1 DNQAAGVTPDPIPF
15 TGCSYFPPPQLTKA
29 FNTDPIKINTDTSR
43 LRFTMSNPNPGVGGY
58 TAVALT
64 DAHFADTLPSGLVI
78 VNNGTF
84 PAATTCTSTSGAAL
98 AFTAPGDG
106 TPALVAGE
114 ERAAG
119 ASARADVSVKARAAG
134 TCQNVSGYVGSP
146 RSGDNKTA
154 SGFGTA
160 SITVIAPPVIAKA
173 FGATTILTNN
183 TTSL

>member
-1 DNQAAGVTPDPIPF
+1 F

-98 AFTAPGDG
+98 AFTAPDG
-106 TPALVAGE
+106 GTAISLSGAELAV
-114 ERAAG
+114 G
-119 ASARADVSVKARAAG
+119 ASCTVDVFVKGIAAG
-134 TCQNVSGYVGSP
+134 TWQNVSGYVGSTT
-146 RSGDNKTA
+146 SGDNKTA

-183 TTSL
+183 TTSLPFTITHP